1 MNPSLGLVDYNRLT
15 RDVPVYADGCMS
27 VLLRMHRLSHA
38 ASTEP
43 GSLRRLLF
51 VRHSCLSPD
60 ADRAPCCGTPTHRK
74 GIRERM
80 KSVPRHS
87 AYCLGG
93 TGVVISL
100 RWNEY
105 HHVRNTFCP
114 TFGPSPVLHR
124 RTCSLERRAPSSDR
138 VPEARQQDSR
148 PQSAAVLPSLPCHYI
163 KDECARQH
171 AMRLCRPG
179 FSIKCP

>member
-1 MNPSLGLVDYNRLT
+1 MHVSSITNAPAVT
-15 RDVPVYADGCMS
+15 RCFNGTQVI
-27 VLLRMHRLSHA
+27 A
-38 ASTEP
+38 AS
-43 GSLRRLLF
+43 F
-51 VRHSCLSPD
+51 VRTAQLSVPRCRPRPVLWD
-60 ADRAPCCGTPTHRK
+60 IHPLQ

-80 KSVPRHS
+80 KSLPRHS

-124 RTCSLERRAPSSDR
+124 RTCSLERRAPSSDC